1 MVFLVDNS
9 RNNWDVMRAHSPF
22 QLVQIWLAT
31 TLALLLSACALDSKR
46 VETLPKPAPRVI
58 TVQATS
64 TVDQLMTLILQ
75 ARKLPQAEFIA
86 ERDRARTD
94 YTQDRSDMNRVRL
107 AVWLS
112 LAPPAPTNALAN
124 NDDEIIALVDP
135 IAFNGT
141 VTATSPDPEVRAL
154 AVLIQSLVQVR
165 KRQAELARETQV
177 KTQGARRDE
186 LTVAQ
191 TEARN
196 LRLKIEELEK
206 QLAAYKSIFRSAPP
220 RANDRSDV
228 PPK

>member
-1 MVFLVDNS
+1 M
-9 RNNWDVMRAHSPF
+9 P
-22 QLVQIWLAT
+22 LAM
-31 TLALLLSACALDSKR
+31 AIVGGCALESKR
-46 VETLPKPAPRVI
+46 AELPPTPEPRVI
-58 TVQATS
+58 TVRATS

-86 ERDRARTD
+86 ERDRARSD
-94 YTQDRSDMNRVRL
+94 YAQDRSDMNRVRL

-112 LAPPAPTNALAN
+112 LAPPAPTGSGS

-135 IAFNGT
+135 VAFNGGSAT
-141 VTATSPDPEVRAL
+141 TAPDPEVRAL

-177 KTQGARRDE
+177 KTQASRREE
-186 LTVAQ
+186 LTAAQ

-196 LRLKIEELEK
+196 LRLRVEELEK

-220 RANDRSDV
+220 RASDRSDA